1 MKLLILIL
9 VALGVAIAAAQ
20 LVSTTGPGYVLLS
33 LKSWTVELSL
43 TLFVAII
50 VGAFILLYLALRL
63 LAGLWKTPKKVGNWR
78 QDRLKTKA
86 SRAQTHG
93 MMELIEGNWPKAE
106 KRLLRHLDHTDKPLL
121 NYIGAAH
128 AAQEQGD
135 LNKRDAYLA
144 KAMENEP
151 DQRLAIGLT
160 QAKLQYQTGQLAESR
175 KTLQD
180 LRAQAPK
187 NKRIL
192 SLLIRVCQELQDS
205 RGLMEILPAAQKL
218 GVLPAD
224 DLDRIK
230 HDAGRRLLTAD
241 NPEALPTVWESFT
254 REFKKDPKLIAA
266 YAEQLIQKG
275 EMDQCEALLRKALKQ
290 RWDSDLVHLY
300 GQVHATDAAKQLKT
314 AEKWTEQHG
323 DDPHLLLSLARICI
337 ANELW
342 GKARSYLETSIAK
355 HGPAE
360 AYQELGRLLEQLG
373 EPQKALSYYRKGL
386 ETAAP
391 KEINP
396 LPAPAATPS
405 AQPGSI
411 LSPAESEADEPKR
424 PA

>member
-33 LKSWTVELSL
+33 LKSWTIELSL

-50 VGAFILLYLALRL
+50 VGAFIVLYLALRL
-63 LAGLWKTPKKVGNWR
+63 LAGLWKTPKKVNHWR
-78 QDRLKTKA
+78 HDRLKTKA
-86 SRAQTHG
+86 AGAQTHG
-93 MMELIEGNWPKAE
+93 MMQLIEGNWPKAE

-135 LNKRDAYLA
+135 LKKRDAYLA
-144 KAMENEP
+144 KAMEDEP
-151 DQRLAIGLT
+151 GQTLAIGLT
-160 QAKLQYQTGQLAESR
+160 QAKLQYQTGQLTEARE
-175 KTLQD
+175 TLQK
-180 LRAQAPK
+180 LRVQAPK

-192 SLLIRVCQELQDS
+192 SLLIRVCQELQDWS
-205 RGLMEILPAAQKL
+205 GLMEALPSAQKL
-218 GVLPAD
+218 DVLPTEE
-224 DLDRIK
+224 LERIK
-230 HDAGRRLLTAD
+230 HHAGRRLLTTEK
-241 NPEALPTVWESFT
+241 PETLPTVWQSFP
-254 REFKKDPKLIAA
+254 REFKRDPKLMAA

-275 EMDQCEALLRKALKQ
+275 DMDQCEALLRKGLKQ
-290 RWDSDLVHLY
+290 RWDSDLVRVY
-300 GQVHATDAAKQLKT
+300 GQVRPSDAGKQLKI
-314 AEKWTEQHG
+314 AEKWAEQHG
-323 DDPHLLLSLARICI
+323 EDPHLLLALARICM

-355 HGPAE
+355 DGPAE

-391 KEINP
+391 REINP
-396 LPAPAATPS
+396 LPAPAPK
-405 AQPGSI
+405 PGAV
-411 LSPAESEADEPKR
+411 LNPAEPDADEPQR
-424 PA
+424 T